1 MKWFDWLLTP
11 ENARKLSDELGYVL
25 PVDEAMDKLSEELKS
40 NDSIMLSDEKLKT
53 MYFMQPA
60 PAKTTKITNRV
71 WNAMKTDSSKVK
83 SSDVTEDDAN
93 GWD

>member
-1 MKWFDWLLTP
+1 
-11 ENARKLSDELGYVL
+11 
-25 PVDEAMDKLSEELKS
+25 MDNLSEELKS

-53 MYFMQPA
+53 MYFMRPT

-71 WNAMKTDSSKVK
+71 WNAMKTDSSKIK

>member
-1 MKWFDWLLTP
+1 
-11 ENARKLSDELGYVL
+11 
-25 PVDEAMDKLSEELKS
+25 
-40 NDSIMLSDEKLKT
+40 MLSDEKLKT
-53 MYFMQPA
+53 MYFMQPT

-71 WNAMKTDSSKVK
+71 WNAMKTDSSKIK

>member
-11 ENARKLSDELGYVL
+11 DNARKLSDELGYVL
-25 PVDEAMDKLSEELKS
+25 PVDEAMDNLSEGLKS

-53 MYFMQPA
+53 MYFMQPT

-71 WNAMKTDSSKVK
+71 WNAMKTDSSKIK